1 MTNLSQSS
9 SIQIEIKEEKLGN
22 ELEDGDQK
30 VTIKEEEEDKK
41 VSTGAEVDQ
50 VMGRLVMTVAGV
62 QKQLTFGPNDLLS
75 TATMLDGDKVS
86 GKLEQTC
93 W

>member
-1 MTNLSQSS
+1 MQT
-9 SIQIEIKEEKLGN
+9 EIKEEKLDN
-22 ELEDGDQK
+22 EHEDGDQK
-30 VTIKEEEEDKK
+30 ITIKEEEEDKE
-41 VSTGAEVDQ
+41 VSTGTEVDQ

-62 QKQLTFGPNDLLS
+62 QKQLNFGPNDLLS

-86 GKLEQTC
+86 GKSGQTC